1 MDWLLHTHNCSK
13 IKLFDMILSNK
24 IFLDMILKNRNKFI
38 SRINQEII
46 IKQRVSLESLK
57 VINSI
62 SKKHDI
68 SRDMILVN
76 AFIILYENLSE
87 KLNED
92 IDVIKKLKI
101 KMSNL
106 SKNIDSIKKIILI
119 NKHSKTSYLNHI
131 DDIKEI
137 NSKLMNIINKDI
149 ENYKKNSNN

>member
-1 MDWLLHTHNCSK
+1 MHTHNCSK

-87 KLNED
+87 KLNEN